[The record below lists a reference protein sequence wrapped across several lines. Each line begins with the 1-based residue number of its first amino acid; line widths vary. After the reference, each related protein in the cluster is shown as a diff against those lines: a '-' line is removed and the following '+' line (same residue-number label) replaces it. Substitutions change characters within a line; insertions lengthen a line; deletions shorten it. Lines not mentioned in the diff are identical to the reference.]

1 MFKLAVIGRP
11 NVGKSTLF
19 NFLIGKNIALTSPV
33 PGLTRDRKEA
43 IGSLFD
49 LSFSLFDTGG
59 YDDLSEDMN
68 YKIWEQALK
77 SIEEADC
84 VLFVV
89 DGHAGLSPVDEY
101 LASILRKINKPVVLC
116 VNKIDTKQSRSNLPV
131 FYEMG
136 FKSVVNISSAHGLG
150 MEELYDAVKQHY
162 IKTDD
167 VLSTLSGKPELMI
180 SFVGKPNVGKSTL
193 INNILN
199 EERLI
204 ASEIAGTTRDA
215 IYLDFLYN
223 DKKVKIVDTAGLR
236 RRSKVERGT
245 VEKLINY
252 DSIHAIDFSNVVVLV
267 ISAEDGLTKQD
278 LTIAKYV
285 VDQGRGLMVVV
296 NKIDLVKDKK
306 AFLKSISHSIEDAFF
321 QIKKPYILSVSA
333 LKDNDLRV
341 ILDTA
346 FELYGKWQIEIK
358 TSLLNAWLKEVLLRN
373 QPPTVKGRRVK
384 IKYISSVKTRP
395 PTINIWSNFDT
406 NFPTSY
412 LRFLQNELYED
423 FNLWGCTI
431 RLNIH
436 KSDNPYESKKK
447 S

>member
-84 VLFVV
+84 ILFVV

-150 MEELYDAVKQHY
+150 MEELYDAIKQHY

-167 VLSTLSGKPELMI
+167 VLSPLSGKPELMI

-236 RRSKVERGT
+236 KVERGT

>member
-68 YKIWEQALK
+68 YKIWEQSLK

-150 MEELYDAVKQHY
+150 MEELYDAIKQHY

-358 TSLLNAWLKEVLLRN
+358 TSLLNSWLKEVLLRN

-431 RLNIH
+431 RLNIY